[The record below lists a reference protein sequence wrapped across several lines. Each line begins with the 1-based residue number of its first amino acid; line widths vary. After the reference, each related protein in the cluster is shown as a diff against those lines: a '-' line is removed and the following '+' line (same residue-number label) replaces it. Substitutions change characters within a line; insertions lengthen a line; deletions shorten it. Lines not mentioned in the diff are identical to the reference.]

1 VPPVRLYPAAGNRLG
16 HPGVDPAGRGECGR
30 RTGRDGRGRA
40 GRAQPR
46 RDHSAQSSAGPAGG
60 AAAGSR
66 DVATA
71 AEWTA
76 ERGLRADDAPD
87 YPREGWYL
95 VLARVLLAQDR
106 PDHSLGLLERLRGLA
121 IAQGR
126 TGSIAPTRPPPT
138 CHWIIW
144 PGYYTPS
151 TPNQPRR
158 APARRSPPRP
168 A

>member
-1 VPPVRLYPAAGNRLG
+1 LATLAWIRQAEGN
-16 HPGVDPAGRGECGR
+16 
-30 RTGRDGRGRA
+30 
-40 GRAQPR
+40 
-46 RDHSAQSSAGPAGG
+46 
-60 AAAGSR
+60 AAAALDAMVEAERVAPLGVTTLLNPVPAQR
-66 DVATA
+66 ARLLLAQGDVATA

-76 ERGLRADDAPD
+76 ERGRRADDAPD